1 MSEQIEIFQAMN
13 AHRQEE
19 RRERRVAHAATLRKL
34 GVNMQEKN
42 LGAHLIIRHNG
53 LTVDFWPGTERW
65 MVRSDSGRPR
75 RGFEALLDRLKIVVD
90 PASGQ

>member
-1 MSEQIEIFQAMN
+1 MSEQIEIFQAMRG
-13 AHRQEE
+13 HQQEE
-19 RRERRVAHAATLRKL
+19 RRERRASHASTLRAL

-42 LGAHLIIRHNG
+42 QGAHLIIRRNG

-65 MVRSDSGRPR
+65 MVRGESGRTR
-75 RGFEALLDRLKIVVD
+75 RGFGALLDRLNLVVD

>member
-1 MSEQIEIFQAMN
+1 MSEQIEIFQAMKK
-13 AHRQEE
+13 HRQEE
-19 RRERRVAHAATLRKL
+19 RRELRVTHASTLRAL

-42 LGAHLIIRHNG
+42 QGAHLIIRHNG

-65 MVRSDSGRPR
+65 MVRSDTGRPR
-75 RGFEALLDRLKIVVD
+75 RGFGALLDRLKIVVD